1 MRLLVIG
8 ANGFLGAHVCGR
20 ARAAGFEVVTAGR
33 SVRPDSP
40 CQRHVDLAKD
50 APGQI
55 AALIGDVAPDA
66 VVNCA
71 GATTG
76 ELEALVG
83 ANVTGVF
90 TLTRA
95 IASAKTPPRLVH
107 LGSAAEY
114 GHVEPGIPV
123 TERTAPRPKSL
134 YGVTKL
140 AGTEMVQLAA
150 AAGLDAVVLRV
161 FNPVGSHAPESSLP
175 GRLATE
181 LRQALDHGTDVKLG
195 PLDAVRDFVDARD
208 VADSVIAAATAPTL
222 PHRVLNIGSGRG
234 VPVRAMVKRLVA
246 ISGCP
251 ALVRE
256 DSHGSP
262 RTTEVPWQEAD
273 ITNATQDLGWRPR
286 RDLATSLA
294 DLWEATR

>member
-20 ARAAGFEVVTAGR
+20 ARAAGFDLVTAVR
-33 SVRPDSP
+33 SDRGDSP

-50 APGQI
+50 APGKI
-55 AALIGDVAPDA
+55 AALIEDVAPDT

-76 ELEALVG
+76 ELEVLVD

-90 TLTRA
+90 ALTTA
-95 IASAKTPPRLVH
+95 IASVTTPPRLVH

-114 GHVEPGIPV
+114 GHVEPGLPV
-123 TERTAPRPKSL
+123 NEQTAPRPKSL

-140 AGTEMVQLAA
+140 AGTQMVELAA
-150 AAGLDAVVLRV
+150 AAGMDAVVLRV
-161 FNPVGSHAPESSLP
+161 FNPVGSHAPQSSLP

-181 LRQALDHGTDVKLG
+181 LRQALDHGTDVQLG

-208 VADSVIAAATAPTL
+208 VADSVIAAATAPAF

-234 VPVRAMVKRLVA
+234 VPVRAMVKRLVS
-246 ISGCP
+246 ISGYP

-256 DSHGSP
+256 DSQGSP

-273 ITNATQDLGWRPR
+273 ITYATQDLGWRPR